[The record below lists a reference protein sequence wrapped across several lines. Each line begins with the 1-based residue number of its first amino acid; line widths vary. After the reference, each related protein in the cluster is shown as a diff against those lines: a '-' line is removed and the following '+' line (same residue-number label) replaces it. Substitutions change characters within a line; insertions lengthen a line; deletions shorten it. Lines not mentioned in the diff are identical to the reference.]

1 MDTEKVREVVL
12 DYIHLL
18 TSENM
23 YDYHTDRKIAD
34 ARLLLGEED
43 TREVTVDEM
52 LESFSIKQRMR
63 RETAWAKDFELSN
76 GYRKEFFAG
85 RLMWDENYG
94 YEVIWDT
101 DAPKMADRPEFE
113 YVLDSILEDRY
124 NG

>member
-18 TSENM
+18 TSGNA

-63 RETAWAKDFELSN
+63 RETAWAKDFELVN
-76 GYRKEFFAG
+76 GARKLFAG
-85 RLMWDENYG
+85 RLIWDESYG

-101 DAPKMADRPEFE
+101 DEPDMASRPEFE

>member
-1 MDTEKVREVVL
+1 MDTEKMREMVL
-12 DYIHLL
+12 DYICLL
-18 TSENM
+18 TTSNE
-23 YDYHTDRKIAD
+23 YDYHTDKKIAD

-63 RETAWAKDFELSN
+63 RETAWAKDFELVN
-76 GYRKEFFAG
+76 GARKLFAG
-85 RLMWDENYG
+85 RLIWDENYG

-101 DAPKMADRPEFE
+101 DAPEMADRPEFE